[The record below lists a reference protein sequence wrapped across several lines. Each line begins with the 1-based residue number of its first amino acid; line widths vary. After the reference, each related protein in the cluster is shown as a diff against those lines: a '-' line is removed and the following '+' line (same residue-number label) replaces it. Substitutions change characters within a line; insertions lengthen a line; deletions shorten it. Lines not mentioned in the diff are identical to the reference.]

1 MHGPS
6 SDAARFARGMNS
18 VTNSNEVWRQ
28 LKALAAPFGF
38 EHLTVLKRTS
48 DLPRRIANAIVYID
62 APQGFAAE
70 FDREGFGPDHPLITR
85 ALQRLEPF
93 SNAEETNAT
102 HLSMN
107 QRRVLQRVS
116 VSLNVRDGWTF
127 PIARNGQLEG
137 IVMLGG
143 LKPDMSPMPCSVLHL
158 ASHTA
163 FTRVQDL
170 ASGAAGRP
178 HNLTNRE
185 VECLHW
191 VAAGKTDL
199 EIAVILSISARTAR
213 FHIENAKRK
222 LRVATRVQAVA
233 EALRVHAIAA

>member
-6 SDAARFARGMNS
+6 NDTARFARNLS
-18 VTNSNEVWRQ
+18 AVTNQAEVWRQ

-38 EHLTVLKRTS
+38 DHLTVLKRTVE
-48 DLPRRIANAIVYID
+48 LPHRISNAIVHID
-62 APQGFAAE
+62 APKGFAEE

-85 ALQRLEPF
+85 ALERLEPF
-93 SNAEETNAT
+93 SNAETNAT
-102 HLSMN
+102 MLSGN

-116 VSLNVRDGWTF
+116 ISLNVRDGWTF
-127 PIARNGQLEG
+127 PIATDGDLKG
-137 IVMLGG
+137 IIMFGG

-163 FTRVQDL
+163 FTRVADL
-170 ASGAAGRP
+170 ANGTAVKP

>member
-6 SDAARFARGMNS
+6 NDTARFARGLSS
-18 VTNSNEVWRQ
+18 VNNGNEVWRQ

-48 DLPRRIANAIVYID
+48 DLPRRIANAIVYSD

-70 FDREGFGPDHPLITR
+70 LDREELGPHHPLITR
-85 ALQRLEPF
+85 ALLQLEPF
-93 SNAEETNAT
+93 SNTEANAT
-102 HLSMN
+102 HLTAN
-107 QRRVLQRVS
+107 QSRVLQRIS
-116 VSLNVRDGWTF
+116 GSLNVRDGWTF
-127 PIARNGQLEG
+127 PIARKGQLEG

-143 LKPDMSPMPCSVLHL
+143 LKPDMSPLPCSLLHL

-163 FTRVQDL
+163 LTRAQDL
-170 ASGAAGRP
+170 ANGTATKV

-222 LRVATRVQAVA
+222 LHVATRVQAVA
-233 EALRVHAIAA
+233 EALKVHAIAA

>member
-6 SDAARFARGMNS
+6 NDAARFARSLRS
-18 VTNSNEVWRQ
+18 VTNPTEIWRQ

-38 EHLTVLKRTS
+38 DHLTVLKRTD
-48 DLPRRIANAIVYID
+48 DLPHRIAKAIVHID
-62 APQGFAAE
+62 APKGFTEE

-85 ALQRLEPF
+85 ALLRLEPF
-93 SNAEETNAT
+93 STAETSAT
-102 HLSMN
+102 HLTAN

-127 PIARNGQLEG
+127 SIAENGSVTG

-143 LKPDMSPMPCSVLHL
+143 LKPDMSPLPCSLLHL

-163 FTRVQDL
+163 FARVADL
-170 ASGAAGRP
+170 AMGAAGRP

-233 EALRVHAIAA
+233 EALRVQAIAA

>member
-6 SDAARFARGMNS
+6 NDTARFARSLSS
-18 VTNSNEVWRQ
+18 VNNGNEVWRQ
-28 LKALAAPFGF
+28 LKALAGQFGF
-38 EHLTVLKRTS
+38 DHLTVLKRTS

-85 ALQRLEPF
+85 ALQQLEPF
-93 SNAEETNAT
+93 SNAETNAT
-102 HLSMN
+102 HLTMN
-107 QRRVLQRVS
+107 QRHVLQRVS

-127 PIARNGQLEG
+127 PIARNGELEG

-143 LKPDMSPMPCSVLHL
+143 QKPDMSPLPCSMLHL
-158 ASHTA
+158 AAHTA
-163 FTRVQDL
+163 FTRAQDL
-170 ASGAAGRP
+170 ANGTATKV
-178 HNLTNRE
+178 HNLTPRE

-222 LRVATRVQAVA
+222 LNVATRVQAVA

>member
-6 SDAARFARGMNS
+6 NDAARFARALNS
-18 VTNSNEVWRQ
+18 VSNSNEIWRQ
-28 LKALAAPFGF
+28 LKAFAAPFGF
-38 EHLTVLKRTS
+38 EHLTVLKRTAE
-48 DLPRRIANAIVYID
+48 LPRRIANAIVYID

-93 SNAEETNAT
+93 SNAETNAT

-127 PIARNGQLEG
+127 PIASGGEIEG

-143 LKPDMSPMPCSVLHL
+143 LKPDMSPLPCSMLHL

-170 ASGAAGRP
+170 AKGAAARP

>member
-6 SDAARFARGMNS
+6 SDAARFARSLNS
-18 VTNSNEVWRQ
+18 VNNQTEVWRQ
-28 LKALAAPFGF
+28 LKAFAAPFGF
-38 EHLTVLKRTS
+38 DHLTVLKRTD
-48 DLPRRIANAIVYID
+48 DLPQRIAKAIVHID
-62 APQGFAAE
+62 APKGFAEE

-93 SNAEETNAT
+93 STAETHAT
-102 HLSMN
+102 HLTPN

-127 PIARNGQLEG
+127 PIAASGDTKG

-143 LKPDMSPMPCSVLHL
+143 LKPDMSPMLCSMLHL

-163 FTRVQDL
+163 YARVADL
-170 ASGAAGRP
+170 AKGAAGRP

-222 LRVATRVQAVA
+222 LRVSTRVQAVA
-233 EALRVHAIAA
+233 EALRVQAIAA

>member
-6 SDAARFARGMNS
+6 NDAARFARSLNS
-18 VTNSNEVWRQ
+18 VTNGNEVWRQ
-28 LKALAAPFGF
+28 LKAFAAPFGF

-62 APQGFAAE
+62 APLGFAAE

-85 ALQRLEPF
+85 ALLRLEPF
-93 SNAEETNAT
+93 SNAETNAT
-102 HLSMN
+102 HLTVT

-127 PIARNGQLEG
+127 PIAREGQFEG

-143 LKPDMSPMPCSVLHL
+143 LKPDMSPMLCSMLHL

-163 FTRVQDL
+163 FTRAQDL
-170 ASGAAGRP
+170 ANGTAVKA

-199 EIAVILSISARTAR
+199 EIAVILSFSARTAR

-233 EALRVHAIAA
+233 EALKVHAIAA

>member
-6 SDAARFARGMNS
+6 SDAARFTRSLNS
-18 VTNSNEVWRQ
+18 VTNPAEVWRQ
-28 LKALAAPFGF
+28 LKALASPFGF
-38 EHLTVLKRTS
+38 DHLTVLKRTD
-48 DLPRRIANAIVYID
+48 DLPLRITKAIVHID
-62 APQGFAAE
+62 APKGFAEE

-93 SNAEETNAT
+93 STAETHVT
-102 HLSMN
+102 HLTPS

-127 PIARNGQLEG
+127 PIEEKGVVKG

-143 LKPDMSPMPCSVLHL
+143 LKPDMSPMPCSLLHL

-163 FTRVQDL
+163 FTRVADL
-170 ASGAAGRP
+170 AMGAAGRP

-233 EALRVHAIAA
+233 EALRVQAIAA

>member
-1 MHGPS
+1 MHRPS
-6 SDAARFARGMNS
+6 NDTARFARSLNAVNTG
-18 VTNSNEVWRQ
+18 NEVWRQ
-28 LKALAAPFGF
+28 LKTLSSTFGF
-38 EHLTVLKRTS
+38 DHLTVLKRTS

-93 SNAEETNAT
+93 SNAETNAT
-102 HLSMN
+102 HLTMN

-116 VSLNVRDGWTF
+116 ISLNVRDGWTF
-127 PIARNGQLEG
+127 PIARNGELEG

-143 LKPDMSPMPCSVLHL
+143 QKPDMSPLPCSMLHL
-158 ASHTA
+158 AAHTA
-163 FTRVQDL
+163 FTRAQDL
-170 ASGAAGRP
+170 ANGTAIKAHS
-178 HNLTNRE
+178 LTPRE

-199 EIAVILSISARTAR
+199 EMAVILSISARTAR

-222 LRVATRVQAVA
+222 LNVATRVQAVA

>member
-6 SDAARFARGMNS
+6 NDTARFARGLNS
-18 VTNSNEVWRQ
+18 VNNANEVWRQ

-48 DLPRRIANAIVYID
+48 DLPRRIANAIVYSD
-62 APQGFAAE
+62 APQGFAGE
-70 FDREGFGPDHPLITR
+70 LDREDLGSHHPLITR
-85 ALQRLEPF
+85 ALLQLEPF
-93 SNAEETNAT
+93 SNAEASAT
-102 HLSMN
+102 HLTAN
-107 QRRVLQRVS
+107 QSRVLQRVN

-127 PIARNGQLEG
+127 PIARNGQFEG

-143 LKPDMSPMPCSVLHL
+143 LKPDMSPLPCSLLHL

-163 FTRVQDL
+163 FTRAQDL
-170 ASGAAGRP
+170 ANGTATKA

-199 EIAVILSISARTAR
+199 EIAVILSFSARTAR
-213 FHIENAKRK
+213 FHVENAKRK

-233 EALRVHAIAA
+233 EALKVHAIAA